1 MDNQS
6 RNVIRAVIA
15 FGACICVLGNI
26 HAQNLAFKVPPKKPR
41 VDQREINK
49 ISLVEILDRIEQNYN
64 VTFAYQKKI
73 LSGKFAPYRALLHDD
88 LELYLKEI
96 LGPHQLEFKRIANV
110 KEVIYIIA
118 RQAENYD
125 ATSHPNATDSIVTND
140 DNRRKYLITGVVK
153 ETAEQKPIRG
163 VNVVLKGTD
172 EGTISDNNGNFSLE
186 VPGDSENVLIF
197 SYVGFATRELPVS
210 KGNRVE
216 VELTEDVQ
224 ALSEVVVTSLG
235 IGRSQKAL
243 GYSVSTVSSDELT
256 SSGNVNVASALYG
269 KAVGVR
275 IRTAPGGATSAVT
288 VQVRGVN
295 SLNYNTQPLYVIDG
309 VMMRDGNENGA
320 AGINNDDYYT
330 DTRIRG
336 NGILDIN
343 PSDIE
348 TLTILRGASATAL
361 YGSDAASGVVV
372 LTTKKGMKKPG
383 LGVDINYQLTQ
394 EQVAFTPQ
402 YQNIYGPGF
411 SRNRNIASGANE
423 DGWIWVDIDGDGQV
437 DGQRPLFE
445 SYAQFGPKMEG
456 QEVFWWD
463 GSVRK
468 YSPQPDNYKNFYRK
482 GYGSTFNVALAN
494 QIDNW
499 SYRLSYTHTDYAGIQ
514 VGGKL
519 RRNTVNLNT
528 SLRLSPRLN
537 VDLVINYGNSFVHN
551 RPIKINRLMS
561 SWTGFFSRAENMSLF
576 FDKYKTTEEY
586 KWIPFDQA
594 QRNPDEALRFT
605 TPRGYEVMN
614 ILWQQ
619 LTNSEDESQDRLI
632 SSFTINYDLL
642 KNLRLRGRIG
652 NDFTGSATETREHN
666 EYSTEFNGVNST
678 GSYGIA
684 NGNYT
689 VFYADA
695 LLSYSLGLS
704 QKIKISLDGG
714 FQLRDEKYRTESFAT
729 SGGLVQENWFNLNN
743 SYNSTLV
750 TKHSDSEILKYAF
763 LGILNLRYRDYFF
776 LEATG
781 RQEYSSTL
789 PPPNNSYFYP
799 SVNTGFLFSES
810 FKMPA
815 FLNYG
820 KIKASYGV
828 VGNAP
833 PAYESNIL
841 YTLNNL
847 QSSSGS
853 VIAASPSGNLFGNNS
868 IRPER
873 KHEIEFGV
881 ESALFHNRFGI
892 DFSYYKSR
900 TYDQI
905 LKMDIP
911 GSTGAD
917 RILANVGVLDGHGW
931 ELGLSVNPISKPF
944 DWSATLN
951 TAFNT
956 TKLHSLSPN
965 VDRLV
970 FRNLE
975 GSSILVVA
983 ERGQPIGNIYVY
995 PRMTDEAGNFI
1006 INKDGLYVIDHS
1018 RYVKAGNILPKVTGG
1033 LLNALQYKNFNL
1045 QINFDYSFGGQIIS
1059 PALKYGLGSGLYE
1072 NTLQYR
1078 DAAHGGLSYFINAAG
1093 NKVLLNGASAPPDNS
1108 QVYHDGVSLKG
1119 VNEDGSDNR
1128 TVIDAATYYLNT
1140 FDWGNNAWNEEGAIY
1155 DNSYIKLREVVLGY
1169 TIPKTICDKL
1179 HFQRIQLSLVG
1190 RNLAYVWR
1198 SLQNLDPE
1206 SMIGTSWLNQG
1217 IDEGSGAATRSY
1229 GFSVNL
1235 SF

>member
-1 MDNQS
+1 M
-6 RNVIRAVIA
+6 
-15 FGACICVLGNI
+15 
-26 HAQNLAFKVPPKKPR
+26 
-41 VDQREINK
+41 
-49 ISLVEILDRIEQNYN
+49 
-64 VTFAYQKKI
+64 
-73 LSGKFAPYRALLHDD
+73 
-88 LELYLKEI
+88 
-96 LGPHQLEFKRIANV
+96 
-110 KEVIYIIA
+110 
-118 RQAENYD
+118 
-125 ATSHPNATDSIVTND
+125 
-140 DNRRKYLITGVVK
+140 
-153 ETAEQKPIRG
+153 
-163 VNVVLKGTD
+163 
-172 EGTISDNNGNFSLE
+172 
-186 VPGDSENVLIF
+186 
-197 SYVGFATRELPVS
+197 GFTTRELPVV
-210 KGNRVE
+210 KGDRVE

-256 SSGNVNVASALYG
+256 SSGSTNVASALYG
-269 KAVGVR
+269 KAAGVR

-288 VQVRGVN
+288 VQVRGLN
-295 SLNYNTQPLYVIDG
+295 SLNYNMQPLYVIDG
-309 VMMRDGNENGA
+309 VVMRDGNEKGA
-320 AGINNDDYYT
+320 AGINNDDYFT

-361 YGSDAASGVVV
+361 YGSDASSGVVL
-372 LTTKKGMKKPG
+372 LTTKKGMKKSG

-394 EQVAFTPQ
+394 EQVAFTPR

-411 SRNRNIASGANE
+411 SRARNIASGANE
-423 DGWIWVDIDGDGQV
+423 DGWVSVDIDSDGQV

-445 SYAQFGPKMEG
+445 SYAQFGPRMEG
-456 QEVFWWD
+456 QEVLWWD

-482 GYGSTFNVALAN
+482 GYGSVFNVALAN
-494 QIDNW
+494 RIDNW
-499 SYRLSYTHTDYAGIQ
+499 SYRISYTHSDYEGIQ

-537 VDLVINYGNSFVHN
+537 ADLVVNYGNSFVHN
-551 RPIKINRLMS
+551 RPLKINRLMS
-561 SWTGFFSRAENMSLF
+561 SWTGFFSRAEDMSLF
-576 FDKYKTTEEY
+576 FDKYKTSEEY
-586 KWIPFDQA
+586 KWVPFDQA

-614 ILWQQ
+614 FLWQQ
-619 LTNSEDESQDRLI
+619 LKNSEDESQDRII
-632 SSFTINYDLL
+632 SSFTINYELF

-652 NDFTGSATETREHN
+652 NDFTSSETETREHN
-666 EYSTEFNGVNST
+666 EYSTEYNGVSST

-684 NGNYT
+684 SGNYK
-689 VFYADA
+689 VFYTDA
-695 LLSYSLGLS
+695 LLSYSLALT

-714 FQLRDEKYRTESFAT
+714 FQLRDEKYRTESFRT

-743 SYNSTLV
+743 SYNSTLI
-750 TKHSDSEILKYAF
+750 TTHSNSKILKYAF
-763 LGILNLRYRDYFF
+763 LGIVNLSYRNYFF

-799 SVNTGFLFSES
+799 SVNTGFLFSEA
-810 FKMPA
+810 FKIPA

-847 QSSSGS
+847 QTSNGS
-853 VIAASPSGNLFGNNS
+853 VITATPNGNIFGNNS

-881 ESALFHNRFGI
+881 EAGLFHNKLGI
-892 DFSYYKSR
+892 DFAYYKSR

-917 RILANVGVLDGHGW
+917 RILANVGALDGHGW
-931 ELGLSVNPISKPF
+931 ELGLSVNPVSKPF
-944 DWSATLN
+944 NWNATLN
-951 TAFNT
+951 TSLNT

-983 ERGQPIGNIYVY
+983 ERGQQIGNIYVY
-995 PRMTDEAGNFI
+995 PRMRDEAGNFI

-1033 LLNALQYKNFNL
+1033 FMNALQYKNFNL

-1078 DAAHGGLSYFINAAG
+1078 DAAHGGLSYFINAEG
-1093 NKVLLNGASAPPDNS
+1093 NKVLLGGNSTASGNS
-1108 QVYHDGVSLKG
+1108 QVYHDGVLLKG
-1119 VNEDGSDNR
+1119 VREDGSDNA
-1128 TVIDAATYYLNT
+1128 TVIDAATYYLST

-1155 DNSYIKLREVVLGY
+1155 DNSYIKLREVVFSY
-1169 TIPKTICDKL
+1169 TIPKVVCDKL

-1190 RNLAYVWR
+1190 RNLLYVWR

-1206 SMIGTSWLNQG
+1206 SMIGTNWLNQG

-1235 SF
+1235 GF